1 MIIGILINNIFT
13 LPNRCYAG
21 IIFSQKKILNIA
33 IVLLGYQMSY
43 ASISTISNYTLL
55 LIGLLPLIILITGIV
70 IGKKMLL
77 PPSTSRLIAIG
88 TAICGSSAIA
98 AAAPVIQAKQKDIA
112 ISIACVNLLGLLA
125 VFALPLIGSHF
136 KLSDQQFGVWS
147 GISIQAVP
155 QVIATG
161 LSYSANAGNIA
172 TLIKLV
178 RVCLLGPFL
187 IVLRILTPQMNTTNK
202 TAWYQLM
209 PPFVIGFFI
218 MMILRSVFQLDHIK
232 IDHHSISIVQVSAIT
247 SHFLMAMALAAV
259 GLKTHLTQLRRTGGR
274 TFYHATS
281 LFLLLVI
288 ISYFAIIQTHS

>member
-1 MIIGILINNIFT
+1 
-13 LPNRCYAG
+13 
-21 IIFSQKKILNIA
+21 
-33 IVLLGYQMSY
+33 
-43 ASISTISNYTLL
+43 
-55 LIGLLPLIILITGIV
+55 
-70 IGKKMLL
+70 MLL

-155 QVIATG
+155 QVIAAG

-187 IVLRILTPQMNTTNK
+187 IVLRI
-202 TAWYQLM
+202 
-209 PPFVIGFFI
+209 
-218 MMILRSVFQLDHIK
+218 
-232 IDHHSISIVQVSAIT
+232 
-247 SHFLMAMALAAV
+247 
-259 GLKTHLTQLRRTGGR
+259 
-274 TFYHATS
+274 
-281 LFLLLVI
+281 
-288 ISYFAIIQTHS
+288 